1 MLDNVI
7 CVFTLFPQHPAKFRL
22 VPLRSDG
29 NPQRT
34 LDLLHRDDSLA
45 LTYDAP
51 HRTRKCSPSL
61 EVPRDVPPSFVDSIL
76 QARRFGFPSS
86 GTTETPSESRVQASE
101 LTHGNLGTS

>member
-7 CVFTLFPQHPAKFRL
+7 GVFTLFPHHPAESRL
-22 VPLRSDG
+22 VPLRSDK
-29 NPQRT
+29 NPQRN

-45 LTYDAP
+45 LNYDAP
-51 HRTRKCSPSL
+51 CRTRKRSPSL
-61 EVPRDVPPSFVDSIL
+61 EVPHDVPPSFVDSIL

-101 LTHGNLGTS
+101 LTHGKLGTS

>member
-7 CVFTLFPQHPAKFRL
+7 CVFTLFPQHPAEFRL
-22 VPLRSDG
+22 VPLRSDE

-45 LTYDAP
+45 LNYDAP
-51 HRTRKCSPSL
+51 HCTKKRSPSL
-61 EVPRDVPPSFVDSIL
+61 EVPHDIPPSFVDSIL
-76 QARRFGFPSS
+76 QACRFGFPSS
-86 GTTETPSESRVQASE
+86 GTTETPSESRLQASE

>member
-1 MLDNVI
+1 MRFHFVSSSSRRI
-7 CVFTLFPQHPAKFRL
+7 
-22 VPLRSDG
+22 PLCSDE

-45 LTYDAP
+45 LNYDAP
-51 HRTRKCSPSL
+51 HRTRKRSPSL
-61 EVPRDVPPSFVDSIL
+61 QVPHHVPPSFVDSIL

-86 GTTETPSESRVQASE
+86 RTTETPSESHLQASE